1 MEKINELPQK
11 MLPSF
16 DDIITFHWVAYKEV
30 TNSQGTF
37 KISWRNEDHWEPS
50 DSVAINSEG
59 VIIWVIDNPSGVL
72 TKYPDGTKR
81 FIKTEL

>member
-1 MEKINELPQK
+1 M
-11 MLPSF
+11 PSF
-16 DDIITFHWVAYKEV
+16 NKITDRWITYKEV

-37 KISWRNEDHWEPS
+37 KISWDHAQHWEPS
-50 DSVAINSEG
+50 DSVAINSEE
-59 VIIWVIDNPSGVL
+59 VIIWVINNPSGVL

>member
-1 MEKINELPQK
+1 M
-11 MLPSF
+11 PSF
-16 DDIITFHWVAYKEV
+16 NKITDRWITYKEV

-50 DSVAINSEG
+50 DSVAINSEE
-59 VIIWVIDNPSGVL
+59 VIIWVINNPSGVL